1 MKTLLIGD
9 LHLKA
14 QLILPLAD
22 NIIKKHS
29 IKRIILLGDYVD
41 LHGQNQNIQLYAK
54 DLTYL
59 FSWKKKHEQ
68 NGLEV
73 INLLGNHDVYYLLGQ
88 PAPFSV
94 KNLEL
99 FFAVQ
104 NLLESLSLQIAYQL
118 DDYLISHA
126 GYNFLFDPVPWH
138 FEPITEAHDINVT
151 IRMHTFGNL
160 KMYKIDS
167 AVIMI
172 LR

>member
-104 NLLESLSLQIAYQL
+104 NLLES
-118 DDYLISHA
+118 
-126 GYNFLFDPVPWH
+126 
-138 FEPITEAHDINVT
+138 
-151 IRMHTFGNL
+151 
-160 KMYKIDS
+160 
-167 AVIMI
+167 
-172 LR
+172 

>member
-73 INLLGNHDVYYLLGQ
+73 INYKCYY
-88 PAPFSV
+88 
-94 KNLEL
+94 KNAHFRE
-99 FFAVQ
+99 FKNVQ
-104 NLLESLSLQIAYQL
+104 N
-118 DDYLISHA
+118 
-126 GYNFLFDPVPWH
+126 
-138 FEPITEAHDINVT
+138 
-151 IRMHTFGNL
+151 
-160 KMYKIDS
+160 
-167 AVIMI
+167 
-172 LR
+172 